1 MKKTLVALTA
11 VLFLLCCSALADE
24 NVTMELNRV
33 SEPVVLINEDGF
45 EFSLISVKTGSFYGK
60 DMQLVFKAVL
70 DEKYVV
76 PSMDGYDAIVKPLN
90 LKIGDTKIDTR
101 KNQVEMGLD
110 AYTGTPVDGKY
121 TNYAYLNIDNPDLE
135 PVSFTAQATQG
146 VKATRGKTKRDSVIV
161 NIPKYEYTGT
171 PVSIS
176 LSNDYTP
183 VSAGKAEL
191 GSVNA
196 RGPAVPLFSLQG
208 ISVSAISKEKGVSWF
223 TDKEQLTI
231 GIEISNDTDEPLVLV
246 PQSASQGEEVY
257 ELNDGDYRAIVIDPH
272 TSTTSGLTLNCSPYS
287 SSYAPLRD
295 ESELNE
301 LNFLFDIKKG
311 DNSYLGYRYAQDLFS
326 VSVEVNL
333 AAQ

>member
-11 VLFLLCCSALADE
+11 LLFLLCCSALADE
-24 NVTMELNRV
+24 SVTMELNRV

-60 DMQLVFKAVL
+60 DMQLVFRAVL

-90 LKIGDTKIDTR
+90 LKVGDTEIDIR
-101 KNQVEMGLD
+101 QYQYEMGLD
-110 AYTGTPVDGKY
+110 AYMGTPVDGKY
-121 TNYAYLNIDNPDLE
+121 TDYAYLNIDNPDLE
-135 PVSFTAQATQG
+135 PVSFTLQATQG
-146 VKATRGKTKRDSVIV
+146 VKATRGQTKRDSVIV
-161 NIPKYEYTGT
+161 NMPKYEYTGT
-171 PVSIS
+171 PVTIT

-191 GSVNA
+191 GSMNA
-196 RGPAVPLFSLQG
+196 RGPAVPLFSCQG
-208 ISVSAISKEKGVSWF
+208 ISVSAISKEKGISWF
-223 TDKEQLTI
+223 SGMEQLMI
-231 GIEISNDTDEPLVLV
+231 GIEIKNDTDEPLVLV

-257 ELNDGDYRAIVIDPH
+257 ELNDGNYSAIVVDPH
-272 TSTTSGLTLNCSPYS
+272 ASTTSGLTINCSPYS
-287 SSYAPLRD
+287 SDYAPLRD

-326 VSVEVNL
+326 VAVEVNL